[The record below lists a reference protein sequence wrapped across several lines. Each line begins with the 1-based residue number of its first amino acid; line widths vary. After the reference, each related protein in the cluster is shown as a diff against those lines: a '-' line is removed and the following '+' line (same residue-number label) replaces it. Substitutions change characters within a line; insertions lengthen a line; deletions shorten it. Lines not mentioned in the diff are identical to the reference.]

1 MFTLIR
7 LILKIVSGNIIL
19 PIIAIVISNNAKADS
34 WTVIQTTTIN
44 LNQLSVTQNATNDS
58 TQAVNHIN
66 LNMANGEIRAEQN
79 FNGGGQNIV
88 FQQNNSTQSS
98 KQAINRISANRVISA
113 TQTVSGIGTVNFTQ
127 NGGNNNTQALN
138 ETKADQIEQLSQTI
152 TGNTINFNQDN
163 VSTGNIQAGNLIQT
177 DSFTA
182 GGINQS
188 LNVDT
193 INFTVNGN
201 SVQNRNT
208 NIQAAN
214 VMITS
219 SGNSNDVTQTTI
231 ANTVTPSSSNNP
243 QALNYFKVQ

>member
-34 WTVIQTTTIN
+34 WTVTQTTTIN
-44 LNQLSVTQNATNDS
+44 MNQLSVTQNATNDS

-79 FNGGGQNIV
+79 FNAGGQNIV
-88 FQQNNSTQSS
+88 FQQNNSTQNS

-113 TQTVSGIGTVNFTQ
+113 TQTVSDIATVNFTQ
-127 NGGNNNTQALN
+127 NGGSNNTQALN

-152 TGNTINFNQDN
+152 SGNTINFNQNDG
-163 VSTGNIQAGNLIQT
+163 TGNIQAGNLIQT

-182 GGINQS
+182 NGINQS

-201 SVQNRNT
+201 QQQNLT
-208 NIQAAN
+208 DNIQAAN
-214 VMITS
+214 AIITS
-219 SGNSNDVTQTTI
+219 SGDSDNVTQSAT
-231 ANTVTPSSSNNP
+231 AVTVTPSSSNSP